1 MKIVAITA
9 CPVGIAHTYMA
20 AEKLSKT
27 GAELGHDVKVET
39 HGSIGIEN
47 ELTEQEIKEAD
58 GVIIAADKT
67 VDLERFAGKRV
78 VVVPVADAIKQPAE
92 LIEQVKTAPIQK
104 VAAKTSEQKKGKDG
118 NIVYRALM
126 NGVSHMIPFV
136 VVGGLLIALALAI
149 GGEPTANGLAIP
161 EGSVWQKVL
170 DVGAASFMFMV
181 PILAGYIAYAIAD
194 RPALAPGVVGG
205 YIAANGSFYGS
216 EAGAGFLGGI
226 LAGFAAGYLVRWI
239 KTWKV
244 PQMIQPIMPILVIPI
259 ISMVAIATLF
269 IFVVG
274 APIAGLMEG
283 LTTMLQGMEGS
294 SKIVLG
300 LLLGAMIAFD
310 MGGPVNKV
318 AFLFG
323 ASMIAEGQTG
333 IMGAI
338 AVAICIPPLGMGIA
352 TFLRKKLFVKEE
364 QEAGKAA
371 FMMGLVGITEGA
383 IPFAAGDP
391 LRVIPAN
398 MIGAMV
404 GAAIAISV
412 GVTNNVPHGG
422 PVVAV
427 LGAVDHVI
435 LFFVSVIIG
444 SLITAF
450 TTIFLKER
458 AQRKVK
464 QPESLKQVG

>member
-27 GAELGHDVKVET
+27 GIELGHDVKVET

-47 ELTEQEIKEAD
+47 GLTEQEIKEAD

-92 LIEQVKTAPIQK
+92 LIERVKTAPIQK
-104 VAAKTSEQKKGKDG
+104 ATTRTQDAKKGKDG

-161 EGSVWQKVL
+161 EGSIWQKVL

-194 RPALAPGVVGG
+194 RPALAPGIVGG

-259 ISMVAIATLF
+259 VSMTAIAALF

-352 TFLRKKLFVKEE
+352 TFIRKKLFVKEE

-404 GAAIAISV
+404 GAAIAITV

-427 LGAVDHVI
+427 LGAVDNVI
-435 LFFVSVIIG
+435 MFFISVIIG

-450 TTIFLKER
+450 MTIFLKER
-458 AQRKVK
+458 AQNKVK
-464 QPESLKQVG
+464 QSESLKQVG

>member
-47 ELTEQEIKEAD
+47 GLTEQEIKEAD

-78 VVVPVADAIKQPAE
+78 VVVPVAEAIKQPAE
-92 LIEQVKTAPIQK
+92 LIERVKTAPIQK
-104 VAAKTSEQKKGKDG
+104 GAVKDVKKEKDG

-161 EGSVWQKVL
+161 EGSIWQKVL

-194 RPALAPGVVGG
+194 RPALAPGIVGG

-244 PQMIQPIMPILVIPI
+244 PQMMQPIMPILVIPI
-259 ISMVAIATLF
+259 ISMVAIAALF

-352 TFLRKKLFVKEE
+352 TFIRKKLFVKEE

-404 GAAIAISV
+404 GAAIAITV

-427 LGAVDHVI
+427 LGAVDNVI
-435 LFFVSVIIG
+435 MFFISVIIG

-464 QPESLKQVG
+464 QSESLKQVG

>member
-47 ELTEQEIKEAD
+47 GLTEQEIKEAD

-67 VDLERFAGKRV
+67 VDLERFAGKRI

-92 LIEQVKTAPIQK
+92 LIERVKTAPMQK
-104 VAAKTSEQKKGKDG
+104 VSAKTSASKKGKDG

-149 GGEPTANGLAIP
+149 GGELTANGLAIP
-161 EGSVWQKVL
+161 EGSIWQKVL
-170 DVGAASFMFMV
+170 DVGAAAFMFMV

-259 ISMVAIATLF
+259 ISMVAIAALF

-352 TFLRKKLFVKEE
+352 TFIRKKLFVKEE

-404 GAAIAISV
+404 GAAIAITV

-427 LGAVDHVI
+427 LGAVDNVI
-435 LFFVSVIIG
+435 MFFVSVIIG

-464 QPESLKQVG
+464 QWESLKQVG

>member
-1 MKIVAITA
+1 
-9 CPVGIAHTYMA
+9 
-20 AEKLSKT
+20 
-27 GAELGHDVKVET
+27 
-39 HGSIGIEN
+39 
-47 ELTEQEIKEAD
+47 
-58 GVIIAADKT
+58 
-67 VDLERFAGKRV
+67 
-78 VVVPVADAIKQPAE
+78 
-92 LIEQVKTAPIQK
+92 
-104 VAAKTSEQKKGKDG
+104 
-118 NIVYRALM
+118 
-126 NGVSHMIPFV
+126 
-136 VVGGLLIALALAI
+136 
-149 GGEPTANGLAIP
+149 
-161 EGSVWQKVL
+161 
-170 DVGAASFMFMV
+170 
-181 PILAGYIAYAIAD
+181 
-194 RPALAPGVVGG
+194 
-205 YIAANGSFYGS
+205 
-216 EAGAGFLGGI
+216 
-226 LAGFAAGYLVRWI
+226 
-239 KTWKV
+239 
-244 PQMIQPIMPILVIPI
+244 
-259 ISMVAIATLF
+259 
-269 IFVVG
+269 
-274 APIAGLMEG
+274 
-283 LTTMLQGMEGS
+283 
-294 SKIVLG
+294 
-300 LLLGAMIAFD
+300 
-310 MGGPVNKV
+310 
-318 AFLFG
+318 
-323 ASMIAEGQTG
+323 MIAEGQTG

-464 QPESLKQVG
+464 QSESLKQVG

>member
-47 ELTEQEIKEAD
+47 GLTEQEIKEAD

-67 VDLERFAGKRV
+67 VDLERFAGKRI

-92 LIEQVKTAPIQK
+92 LIERVKTAPVQK
-104 VAAKTSEQKKGKDG
+104 ASAKTSVSKKGKDG

-161 EGSVWQKVL
+161 EGSIWQKVL
-170 DVGAASFMFMV
+170 DVGGAAFMFMV

-226 LAGFAAGYLVRWI
+226 LAGFAVGYLVRWI

-244 PQMIQPIMPILVIPI
+244 PQMIQPIMPILIIPI
-259 ISMVAIATLF
+259 ISMVAIAALF
-269 IFVVG
+269 IFIVG

-352 TFLRKKLFVKEE
+352 TFIRKKLFVKEE

-398 MIGAMV
+398 MIGAMI
-404 GAAIAISV
+404 GAAIAITV

-427 LGAVDHVI
+427 LGAVDNVI
-435 LFFVSVIIG
+435 MFFVSVIIG

-458 AQRKVK
+458 AHRKVK
-464 QPESLKQVG
+464 QSESLKQVG

>member
-47 ELTEQEIKEAD
+47 GLTEQEIKEAD

-67 VDLERFAGKRV
+67 VDLERFAGKRI

-92 LIEQVKTAPIQK
+92 LIERVKTAPVQK
-104 VAAKTSEQKKGKDG
+104 ASAKTSASKKGKDG

-161 EGSVWQKVL
+161 EGSIWQKVL
-170 DVGAASFMFMV
+170 DVGAAAFMFMV
-181 PILAGYIAYAIAD
+181 PILAGYISYAIAD

-259 ISMVAIATLF
+259 ISMVAIAALF

-352 TFLRKKLFVKEE
+352 TFIRKKLFVKEE

-404 GAAIAISV
+404 GAAIAITV

-427 LGAVDHVI
+427 LGAVDNVI
-435 LFFVSVIIG
+435 MFFVSVIIG

-464 QPESLKQVG
+464 QSESLEQVG